1 MIKLNGSFGLKKK
14 NKVRIF
20 CDLRMLSLMLSRFV
34 FHVETYFFVVGYR
47 NLNESL
53 NLLKACS
60 QYVLTTFSYV
70 NYCSIDK

>member
-1 MIKLNGSFGLKKK
+1 
-14 NKVRIF
+14 
-20 CDLRMLSLMLSRFV
+20 MLSLMLSRFV
-34 FHVETYFFVVGYR
+34 FHVETYCFVVGYR

-60 QYVLTTFSYV
+60 QYVLTTFFYV

>member
-1 MIKLNGSFGLKKK
+1 MIKWNGSFGLKKK
-14 NKVRIF
+14 KKKLEFFVIS
-20 CDLRMLSLMLSRFV
+20 MLSLMLSRFV
-34 FHVETYFFVVGYR
+34 FHVETYCFVVGYR

-70 NYCSIDK
+70 NYCLIDK

>member
-1 MIKLNGSFGLKKK
+1 MIKWNGSFGLKKK
-14 NKVRIF
+14 KKKLEFFVIS
-20 CDLRMLSLMLSRFV
+20 MLSLMLSRFV
-34 FHVETYFFVVGYR
+34 FHVETYCFVVGYR

-70 NYCSIDK
+70 NCCSIDK

>member
-1 MIKLNGSFGLKKK
+1 MIKWNGPFGLKKK
-14 NKVRIF
+14 TKLEFFVISMF
-20 CDLRMLSLMLSRFV
+20 SLMLSRFV
-34 FHVETYFFVVGYR
+34 FHVETYCFVVGYR

-60 QYVLTTFSYV
+60 QYVPTTFFYV